1 MPFGPAFSKLRVMA
15 KKSTTIRAEL
25 EKAFPG
31 FEFATVK
38 DSFIHKAYQA
48 QNIDNEKI
56 HFIVKPYFFG
66 GKITHADLWPSPIYI
81 QTLKPGVQM
90 NVSPQ
95 GTVTDLLQSLGFN
108 LDLQLNDKTL
118 DHNYFIKIKPDEER
132 SFCEEYLRQP
142 QVKQLLR
149 GYISSGVP
157 SWRFQHQHFAP
168 YLPTSLET
176 SAEGVDLKEA
186 QRIVRFVVSAVKTFD
201 ALPLPLHPLQ
211 YPKSPPS
218 WFKKKYPELKPI
230 KIEDK
235 TFEAPSGAPIAVRF
249 SDLDE

>member
-1 MPFGPAFSKLRVMA
+1 MA
-15 KKSTTIRAEL
+15 RKSTTIRAEL

-31 FEFATVK
+31 FQFATAK
-38 DSFIHKAYQA
+38 KSFIHQGYHA

-56 HFIVKPYFFG
+56 HFVVKPYFFG
-66 GKITHADLWPSPIYI
+66 GKIAHADLWPTPVYI

-90 NVSPQ
+90 NISPQ

-118 DHNYFIKIKPDEER
+118 DHNYFIKIKPDEEY

-176 SAEGVDLKEA
+176 SAEGVELKEA
-186 QRIVRFVVSAVKTFD
+186 QRFVRFVISAVQNWSTQSHLRNGSSKNTLNSSRSKSKTK
-201 ALPLPLHPLQ
+201 PLKPLRA
-211 YPKSPPS
+211 PPS
-218 WFKKKYPELKPI
+218 RYGFQIWTNSFHFPC
-230 KIEDK
+230 
-235 TFEAPSGAPIAVRF
+235 
-249 SDLDE
+249 